1 MKEPDFS
8 AERLE
13 AVNVGFEQPSNK
25 RLAEHE
31 QGGTTNSKASTQI
44 KDSLDSCTGIGG
56 EKERPQGCMLYVKW
70 EGKMEILNP
79 GPNPRNDHR
88 SFYSSRRFA
97 CLGALFSLFLLASI
111 SLTAQSGSSAQPP
124 ATQSQGQGAPPC
136 SNAPPILKRGSQ
148 PDLPPCPEPPQDAS
162 APADSVRLR
171 APSPDAPLIERARY
185 AALQFSQ
192 KLPNFICEEHMARYG
207 QRGQDQRLLDLV
219 SAEVTYNDG
228 QESYRN
234 VKLDQHPTDK
244 GVQEL
249 NGSWS
254 VGEFASTLLDLFS
267 PYTDAQFQSG
277 GGSPIAGQDA
287 KVYDFRVR
295 SENSHWRVQAESQ
308 TLRPAYK
315 GSVWVDPATAR
326 VLRIEMQA
334 VNMPPDFPMD
344 TVESAV
350 DYSYVTIAGNSVL
363 LPVHAESLGCER
375 GSPAC
380 SHNIIDFRNYREF
393 KVKSRIVEVK

>member
-1 MKEPDFS
+1 VTQVFD
-8 AERLE
+8 RLYIRLPR
-13 AVNVGFEQPSNK
+13 QPRKANPRSHITSN
-25 RLAEHE
+25 
-31 QGGTTNSKASTQI
+31 
-44 KDSLDSCTGIGG
+44 TGYI
-56 EKERPQGCMLYVKW
+56 LYVRW

-79 GPNPRNDHR
+79 APNPNHDHR
-88 SFYSSRRFA
+88 SFCSGRRFA
-97 CLGALFSLFLLASI
+97 CLGALFSLFLIASI
-111 SLTAQSGSSAQPP
+111 PLIAQTGSSAQPP
-124 ATQSQGQGAPPC
+124 ATQSQGQGALPC
-136 SNAPPILKRGSQ
+136 SNAPPILKRDSQ

-192 KLPNFICEEHMARYG
+192 KLPNFICEEYMARYG
-207 QRGQDQRLLDLV
+207 QRGQDKRLLDIV
-219 SAEVTYNDG
+219 SAEVTYNNG

-234 VKLDQHPTDK
+234 VKIDQHPTDK
-244 GVQEL
+244 GIQGL

-267 PYTDAQFQSG
+267 PYTDAQFQSRG
-277 GGSPIAGQDA
+277 ASPISGLDA
-287 KVYDFRVR
+287 QVYDFRVQ

-334 VNMPPDFPMD
+334 TDMPSDFPMD

-363 LPVHAESLGCER
+363 LPVHAESLGCEG

-380 SHNIIDFRNYREF
+380 SHNIIDFRNYHEF
-393 KVKSRIVEVK
+393 KVNTKILGAK

>member
-1 MKEPDFS
+1 
-8 AERLE
+8 
-13 AVNVGFEQPSNK
+13 
-25 RLAEHE
+25 
-31 QGGTTNSKASTQI
+31 
-44 KDSLDSCTGIGG
+44 
-56 EKERPQGCMLYVKW
+56 
-70 EGKMEILNP
+70 
-79 GPNPRNDHR
+79 
-88 SFYSSRRFA
+88 
-97 CLGALFSLFLLASI
+97 
-111 SLTAQSGSSAQPP
+111 
-124 ATQSQGQGAPPC
+124 
-136 SNAPPILKRGSQ
+136 
-148 PDLPPCPEPPQDAS
+148 
-162 APADSVRLR
+162 
-171 APSPDAPLIERARY
+171 
-185 AALQFSQ
+185 
-192 KLPNFICEEHMARYG
+192 MARYG

-277 GGSPIAGQDA
+277 GVSPIAGQDA

>member
-1 MKEPDFS
+1 
-8 AERLE
+8 
-13 AVNVGFEQPSNK
+13 
-25 RLAEHE
+25 
-31 QGGTTNSKASTQI
+31 
-44 KDSLDSCTGIGG
+44 
-56 EKERPQGCMLYVKW
+56 MLYVKW
-70 EGKMEILNP
+70 EGKMGILNP
-79 GPNPRNDHR
+79 GPNRRNDHR
-88 SFYSSRRFA
+88 SFYSGGRFA
-97 CLGALFSLFLLASI
+97 CLGALFSLFLIASI

-124 ATQSQGQGAPPC
+124 ATQSQSQGQSAPPC

-148 PDLPPCPEPPQDAS
+148 PDLPPCPDPPPDAS

-192 KLPNFICEEHMARYG
+192 KLPNFICEEYMARYAQQG
-207 QRGQDQRLLDLV
+207 EDKRLLDLV
-219 SAEVTYNDG
+219 SAEVTYNKG

-244 GVQEL
+244 GIEQL

-267 PYTDAQFQSG
+267 PYTDAQFRPG
-277 GGSPIAGQDA
+277 GVSPIAGQDA

-334 VNMPPDFPMD
+334 VNMRSDFPMD

-350 DYSYVTIAGNSVL
+350 DYSYVTIAGASFL
-363 LPVHAESLGCER
+363 LPVHAESLGCGR
-375 GSPAC
+375 GSAAC
-380 SHNIIDFRNYREF
+380 SHNIIDFRNYHEF
-393 KVKSRIVEVK
+393 RVNTKILGAE

>member
-1 MKEPDFS
+1 
-8 AERLE
+8 
-13 AVNVGFEQPSNK
+13 V
-25 RLAEHE
+25 
-31 QGGTTNSKASTQI
+31 
-44 KDSLDSCTGIGG
+44 
-56 EKERPQGCMLYVKW
+56 
-70 EGKMEILNP
+70 
-79 GPNPRNDHR
+79 
-88 SFYSSRRFA
+88 
-97 CLGALFSLFLLASI
+97 
-111 SLTAQSGSSAQPP
+111 
-124 ATQSQGQGAPPC
+124 
-136 SNAPPILKRGSQ
+136 
-148 PDLPPCPEPPQDAS
+148 
-162 APADSVRLR
+162 
-171 APSPDAPLIERARY
+171 
-185 AALQFSQ
+185 ALQFSQ
-192 KLPNFICEEHMARYG
+192 KLPNFICEEYMARYV
-207 QRGQDQRLLDLV
+207 QRGQDKRLLDIV
-219 SAEVTYNDG
+219 SAEVTYNNG

-244 GVQEL
+244 GIQEL

-267 PYTDAQFQSG
+267 PYTDAQFQSRG
-277 GGSPIAGQDA
+277 ASPISGLDA
-287 KVYDFRVR
+287 QVYDFRVQ

-308 TLRPAYK
+308 TLRPAHK

-326 VLRIEMQA
+326 ALRIEMQA

-393 KVKSRIVEVK
+393 KVNTKILGAK